1 VLRAFWVLLQKDL
14 RIELRTREMLAS
26 MGLMTLIV
34 LVLFSFAV
42 GQRPELVEAIVPG
55 VLWVTLVFTVIAGL
69 SRSYGIEHEREAGS
83 GVLASPVDR
92 GWILLSKA
100 TSGFIV
106 ILVAQAAALPMLA
119 VLFNYDLWPHVGRLV
134 PVLVLGGAGLAIV
147 GTLLAAMTAATR
159 LREVL
164 LPLLLFPLA
173 MPLLIAGLSATSKV
187 LAGMPLEAAWVE
199 MRLIAAFGII
209 LGAASVLLFE
219 NVVEEGL

>member
-1 VLRAFWVLLQKDL
+1 MRAFWVLLYKDL

-42 GQRPELVEAIVPG
+42 GHRRDLVAAVVPG
-55 VLWVTLVFTVIAGL
+55 VLWVTLAFAAVAGL
-69 SRSYGIEHEREAGS
+69 SRAYGIEQEREAGS
-83 GVLASPVDR
+83 GVLAAPVDR

-100 TSGFIV
+100 ATGFLA
-106 ILVAQAAALPMLA
+106 ILAVQAAALPLLA
-119 VLFNYDLWPHVGRLV
+119 VLFDYDLWPHLGRLA
-134 PVLVLGGAGLAIV
+134 PVLLLGGAGLAIV
-147 GTLLAAMTAATR
+147 GTLLAAMSAATR

-173 MPLLIAGLSATSKV
+173 MPLLVASLSATSKV
-187 LAGMPLEAAWVE
+187 LAGLPLAASVSE
-199 MRLIAAFGII
+199 MRLIAAFDII

-219 NVVEEGL
+219 GVVEEGL